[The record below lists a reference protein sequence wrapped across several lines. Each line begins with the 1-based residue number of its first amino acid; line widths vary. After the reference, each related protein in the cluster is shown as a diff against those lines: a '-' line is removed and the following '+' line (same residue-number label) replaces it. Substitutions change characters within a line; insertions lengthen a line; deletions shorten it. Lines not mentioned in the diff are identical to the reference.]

1 MSDELN
7 EQMKN
12 ISVYEG
18 NFTRSDDEGG
28 SSIGGGVNDAKKSVI
43 EDRII
48 LNVGGIK
55 YETFRSTLT
64 AYPDTLLGIMF
75 SERNK
80 EMLHPTNVNE
90 YFFDRDG
97 YIFRYILQYYRTG
110 QVHWPEFSSPYQV
123 TNSSIDLVQG
133 TTKTFTTTSSSSNNV
148 DGGRIDNLTG
158 FGGTSCPTL
167 PFTRAELEQELL
179 FFLIPTKSD
188 EDLIESLLHEE
199 TSSVSSTQPLTF
211 ANKAVVDN
219 VNGFLYAL
227 KEVMYC
233 VASLFEKK
241 IMITFYHDRQQPIFK
256 LIPPN
261 PNIIM
266 NELAP
271 FNEKIKNILIPYAG
285 VGYTLLM
292 NFENEIEAWMKE
304 EIKELKWA
312 MEKPGGNTLGNGST
326 TNFSS

>member
-1 MSDELN
+1 M
-7 EQMKN
+7 
-12 ISVYEG
+12 
-18 NFTRSDDEGG
+18 
-28 SSIGGGVNDAKKSVI
+28 I

-97 YIFRYILQYYRTG
+97 
-110 QVHWPEFSSPYQV
+110 
-123 TNSSIDLVQG
+123 
-133 TTKTFTTTSSSSNNV
+133 
-148 DGGRIDNLTG
+148 GRMDNFAG

-188 EDLIESLLHEE
+188 DDLIESLLHEE
-199 TSSVSSTQPLTF
+199 TSSINSTQSLTF

-261 PNIIM
+261 PNIIV

-271 FNEKIKNILIPYAG
+271 FNEKIKSILIPYAG

-304 EIKELKWA
+304 EIKELKWT
-312 MEKPGGNTLGNGST
+312 MEKPGAELEIPWEMVRRQISHRDPTLEGET
-326 TNFSS
+326 LL